1 MGKRKDLENETDEGD
16 VYDEDEFVIYK
27 TPDGNIKSCGF
38 DVNSIL
44 LKQGKKPMYTINNQP
59 MFAIDDSNEKVSD
72 LFKDMAVP
80 AGLFYMKCES
90 NPTGSNC
97 RIVNEMDD
105 ESDEDISVDIYEKLL
120 NLVQVLENKEKKRKT
135 RKRVLGGKRK
145 TKKNLVSKNK

>member
-1 MGKRKDLENETDEGD
+1 MRKRKDLENETDEGD

-27 TPDGNIKSCGF
+27 TPDGTIKSCGF

-44 LKQGKKPMYTINNQP
+44 LKQGKKPMYTIKNQP
-59 MFAIDDSNEKVSD
+59 MFAIDDSKEEVSD

-80 AGLFYMKCES
+80 AGLFYMKCEG
-90 NPTGSNC
+90 NPSGSND
-97 RIVNEMDD
+97 RIISEMDD
-105 ESDEDISVDIYEKLL
+105 DSDEDISEDIYEKLL

-145 TKKNLVSKNK
+145 TKKNFISKNK